1 MDQCKIYLNA
11 ALRRK
16 QSEIDT
22 TSCVVDKIIELPP
35 DQTYEF
41 YSNPLADYDFI
52 AENAAQM
59 GVDDDDQFHC
69 ILVIGEQENDGI
81 LIHSSGANYARYS
94 AYIPNARQ
102 ILFMEQRY
110 NCIQDLES
118 ALMSAVDEVE
128 SQAMDYKGDG
138 DFRVLIDE
146 LSEKHGFDA
155 RYSSL
160 LGEMLEEH
168 SAINEVI
175 VCDDEIIVSVDRQEK
190 EQEQTNS
197 HPSPSPLSF
206 SPDRASQLLDKALDW
221 IGTMESGGELY
232 NTLVERLNMSDEE
245 ISAAGFDT
253 LSEYFEDPDEDESF
267 GESAGM
273 KLE

>member
-1 MDQCKIYLNA
+1 
-11 ALRRK
+11 
-16 QSEIDT
+16 
-22 TSCVVDKIIELPP
+22 
-35 DQTYEF
+35 
-41 YSNPLADYDFI
+41 
-52 AENAAQM
+52 
-59 GVDDDDQFHC
+59 
-69 ILVIGEQENDGI
+69 
-81 LIHSSGANYARYS
+81 
-94 AYIPNARQ
+94 
-102 ILFMEQRY
+102 MEQRY

-128 SQAMDYKGDG
+128 SQALDYEGDG

-168 SAINEVI
+168 SAINKVI
-175 VCDDEIIVSVDRQEK
+175 VYDDEIIISVDRQEK
-190 EQEQTNS
+190 KQEQTNS
-197 HPSPSPLSF
+197 HPSPSPLTF

-232 NTLVERLNMSDEE
+232 NTLVEQLNMSDEE

-267 GESAGM
+267 GEAAGM